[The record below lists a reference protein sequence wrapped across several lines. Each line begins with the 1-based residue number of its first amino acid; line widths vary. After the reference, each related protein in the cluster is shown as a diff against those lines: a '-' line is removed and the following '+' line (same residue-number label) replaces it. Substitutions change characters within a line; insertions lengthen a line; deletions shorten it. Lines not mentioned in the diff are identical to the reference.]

1 MAGIYIHIPF
11 CKQACSYCDFH
22 FSTSFEK
29 YKTRMVS
36 AICKEI
42 VTRKSYLEGEAL
54 QSIYF
59 GGGTPSVLEAEE
71 IQEILSTI
79 TANFQ
84 IHENREITL
93 EANPDDITPEKL
105 SQWKAAGVNR
115 LSIGVQS
122 FRQEDLDW
130 MNRAHNVTEAKRAL
144 ELAAELGF
152 ELSIDVIYG
161 LPNFNTED
169 FKQNLEQVLAYSP
182 EHLSAYCLTIEEKT
196 ALHKAV
202 EQGKIVPS
210 NNEAQSEQF
219 DFLVD
224 FLKSKGYEQYEI
236 SNFARDEKY
245 AVHNS
250 NYWKGKKYLG
260 VGPSAH
266 SFNGTSRSWNVANN
280 AVYMKA
286 VENETDY
293 NELER
298 LSVYDQFNEA
308 LLVGLRTK
316 WGVDKN
322 RLNVE
327 LRNNDEFKANIANF
341 IDQGYMIE
349 TPEVY
354 LLTQKG
360 RLKADGIASDLFI
373 LAD

>member
-29 YKTRMVS
+29 YRTRMVK

-42 VTRKSYLEGEAL
+42 EVRKSYLKAEEIF
-54 QSIYF
+54 SIYF
-59 GGGTPSVLEAEE
+59 GGGTPSVLNAEE
-71 IQEILSTI
+71 IRQLVDSILS
-79 TANFQ
+79 NFKV
-84 IHENREITL
+84 NPKSEITL
-93 EANPDDITPEKL
+93 EANPDDINAERL
-105 SQWKAAGVNR
+105 EDWKKAGVNR

-122 FRQEDLDW
+122 FRKQDLDW
-130 MNRAHNVTEAKRAL
+130 MNRAHTVEEAKSAL
-144 ELAAELGF
+144 RLAANYGF

-161 LPNFNTED
+161 LPNFTLED
-169 FKQNLEQVLAYSP
+169 FKNNLDQVLHFSP
-182 EHLSAYCLTIEEKT
+182 AHLSAYCLTVEENT

-202 EQGKIVPS
+202 EQGKIVPA

-219 DFLVD
+219 DFLVAY
-224 FLKSKGYEQYEI
+224 LQAKGYEQYEI
-236 SNFARDEKY
+236 SNFAREEKY

-250 NYWKGKKYLG
+250 NYWKGEKYLG

-266 SFNGTSRSWNVANN
+266 SFDGYTRSWNIANN
-280 AVYMKA
+280 AKYMKA
-286 VENETDY
+286 IENQEDFYEVE
-293 NELER
+293 EL
-298 LSVYDQFNEA
+298 SIYDQFNEA

-316 WGVDKN
+316 WGVAKH
-322 RLNVE
+322 RLPKE
-327 LRNNDEFKANIANF
+327 LLNTEEFRQGIEEFKAE
-341 IDQGYMIE
+341 GYLLE
-349 TPEVY
+349 TEEVF